1 MPKYQP
7 SASPDY
13 DQSLVHSLGESFTV
27 MSLEG
32 MAVGGL
38 DRGRVVQKT
47 ARSIEIAS
55 AAQKFQFTP
64 VLELTLRFGLHT
76 LPKATLYRHDTTL
89 RTLKDTGRKTPKSQW
104 IFPSEES
111 CDFTLCATRRLE
123 CHAHRTNHS
132 GSGLLGSQARPQ
144 TFSPNE
150 DRTLAAH
157 NIDLCNGAE
166 QWLLTKQ

>member
-55 AAQKFQFTP
+55 AAQKFQYTP

-76 LPKATLYRHDTTL
+76 LPRATLYRHDTTL
-89 RTLKDTGRKTPKSQW
+89 RILKDTGRKTPKSQW

-132 GSGLLGSQARPQ
+132 GSGLQDYRTPRLTSSLSNILTKQRPQ
-144 TFSPNE
+144 TCRPQ
-150 DRTLAAH
+150 H
-157 NIDLCNGAE
+157 
-166 QWLLTKQ
+166 

>member
-55 AAQKFQFTP
+55 AAQKFQYTP
-64 VLELTLRFGLHT
+64 ALELTLRFGLHT
-76 LPKATLYRHDTTL
+76 LPKVTLYRHDTTL
-89 RTLKDTGRKTPKSQW
+89 RILKDTGRKAPKSQW

-111 CDFTLCATRRLE
+111 CDLTLCATRRLE
-123 CHAHRTNHS
+123 RHAHRTNHS
-132 GSGLLGSQARPQ
+132 GSGLQDYRTPRLTSSPSNILTKRRPQ
-144 TFSPNE
+144 TCPPQ
-150 DRTLAAH
+150 H
-157 NIDLCNGAE
+157 
-166 QWLLTKQ
+166 